1 MTFDLSIIF
10 DIPECQYFAALR
22 CHVAF
27 AFKIRNHRALR
38 CKQRCVASKANV
50 AFAFKIRNHRALRC
64 FLYLSNIKHNNVYNK
79 YVGVQNISSASM
91 ANFKNVIGRSDLL
104 SQLDLNHN
112 ADLNDN
118 YNMCSI
124 LTKGSTLAPGCPLRN
139 YRTKISFNW

>member
-64 FLYLSNIKHNNVYNK
+64 FLYLSNGYYEIHNKHFLFQK
-79 YVGVQNISSASM
+79 LIFSH
-91 ANFKNVIGRSDLL
+91 K
-104 SQLDLNHN
+104 
-112 ADLNDN
+112 
-118 YNMCSI
+118 
-124 LTKGSTLAPGCPLRN
+124 
-139 YRTKISFNW
+139 FN

>member
-64 FLYLSNIKHNNVYNK
+64 FLYLS
-79 YVGVQNISSASM
+79 
-91 ANFKNVIGRSDLL
+91 
-104 SQLDLNHN
+104 
-112 ADLNDN
+112 
-118 YNMCSI
+118 
-124 LTKGSTLAPGCPLRN
+124 LTKTYIFQKKL
-139 YRTKISFNW
+139 

>member
-38 CKQRCVASKANV
+38 CKQHCVASKANV

-64 FLYLSNIKHNNVYNK
+64 FLYLSICPAAGQIAFETFFCYLSGRRTNSLKWSEMLFVRLLINK
-79 YVGVQNISSASM
+79 I
-91 ANFKNVIGRSDLL
+91 
-104 SQLDLNHN
+104 
-112 ADLNDN
+112 
-118 YNMCSI
+118 
-124 LTKGSTLAPGCPLRN
+124 
-139 YRTKISFNW
+139 

>member
-64 FLYLSNIKHNNVYNK
+64 FLYLS
-79 YVGVQNISSASM
+79 
-91 ANFKNVIGRSDLL
+91 L
-104 SQLDLNHN
+104 STLTQSF
-112 ADLNDN
+112 N
-118 YNMCSI
+118 YNCDKCGMLLIEQFIMYC
-124 LTKGSTLAPGCPLRN
+124 LPDYC
-139 YRTKISFNW
+139 

>member
-64 FLYLSNIKHNNVYNK
+64 FLYLSLRFLPEKQSADEYFLDYNIYSYFSTNFIVY
-79 YVGVQNISSASM
+79 M
-91 ANFKNVIGRSDLL
+91 HTNFYPYFRVK
-104 SQLDLNHN
+104 Q
-112 ADLNDN
+112 
-118 YNMCSI
+118 
-124 LTKGSTLAPGCPLRN
+124 
-139 YRTKISFNW
+139 

>member
-22 CHVAF
+22 CHVVF

-64 FLYLSNIKHNNVYNK
+64 FLAKLTLLLLLKFAIIVRCVAFYIYRLNSN
-79 YVGVQNISSASM
+79 
-91 ANFKNVIGRSDLL
+91 L
-104 SQLDLNHN
+104 
-112 ADLNDN
+112 
-118 YNMCSI
+118 
-124 LTKGSTLAPGCPLRN
+124 
-139 YRTKISFNW
+139 

>member
-64 FLYLSNIKHNNVYNK
+64 FLYLSIICLVVWETLLLCLRSMIILKH
-79 YVGVQNISSASM
+79 
-91 ANFKNVIGRSDLL
+91 
-104 SQLDLNHN
+104 
-112 ADLNDN
+112 
-118 YNMCSI
+118 
-124 LTKGSTLAPGCPLRN
+124 
-139 YRTKISFNW
+139 

>member
-64 FLYLSNIKHNNVYNK
+64 FLYLSSFSNTFDYNHYVY
-79 YVGVQNISSASM
+79 
-91 ANFKNVIGRSDLL
+91 SDYLVF
-104 SQLDLNHN
+104 SVPAIAHIIR
-112 ADLNDN
+112 
-118 YNMCSI
+118 Y
-124 LTKGSTLAPGCPLRN
+124 
-139 YRTKISFNW
+139 

>member
-64 FLYLSNIKHNNVYNK
+64 FLYLSLALNEN
-79 YVGVQNISSASM
+79 SM
-91 ANFKNVIGRSDLL
+91 PCLAVPYEVIRWGT
-104 SQLDLNHN
+104 
-112 ADLNDN
+112 
-118 YNMCSI
+118 M
-124 LTKGSTLAPGCPLRN
+124 
-139 YRTKISFNW
+139 SFEL

>member
-27 AFKIRNHRALR
+27 AFKIRNHRAMR

-64 FLYLSNIKHNNVYNK
+64 FLVVFLLRKNYLMSSLAMSVRPSVRRLWK
-79 YVGVQNISSASM
+79 Y
-91 ANFKNVIGRSDLL
+91 LW
-104 SQLDLNHN
+104 N
-112 ADLNDN
+112 AV
-118 YNMCSI
+118 
-124 LTKGSTLAPGCPLRN
+124 AR
-139 YRTKISFNW
+139 